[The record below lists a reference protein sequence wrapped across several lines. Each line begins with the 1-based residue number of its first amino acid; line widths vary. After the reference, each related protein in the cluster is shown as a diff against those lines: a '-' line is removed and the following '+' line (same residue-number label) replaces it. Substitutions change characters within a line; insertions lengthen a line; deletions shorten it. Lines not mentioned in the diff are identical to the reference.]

1 MCRPHFCY
9 SWSEVCLIDHEKCID
24 VNFRQP
30 GFEEFKNEAE
40 VAFWTGILG
49 EVLRSCILSVL
60 TSAISFNF
68 LFNAISD
75 ILVMGTS
82 PTMFNNKYGLIP
94 HCF

>member
-1 MCRPHFCY
+1 M
-9 SWSEVCLIDHEKCID
+9 CLIDQEKCVDI
-24 VNFRQP
+24 NIRQP
-30 GFEEFKNEAE
+30 GFGVFKDEAE

-75 ILVMGTS
+75 VPAMGTS
-82 PTMFNNKYGLIP
+82 LTMFNNE
-94 HCF
+94 

>member
-1 MCRPHFCY
+1 MTTKNA
-9 SWSEVCLIDHEKCID
+9 SISI
-24 VNFRQP
+24 NFRQP
-30 GFEEFKNEAE
+30 GFGEFKDEAE

-75 ILVMGTS
+75 VLVMGRSLTL
-82 PTMFNNKYGLIP
+82 FNKK
-94 HCF
+94 